1 MRYISREFKFL
12 LIQGC
17 STEKVNFALAVDMLV
32 YEAGHVSVLV
42 QSMVVGSAQR
52 KLTSNGSHVGSHAG
66 LTSLSGASAKEL
78 FAVWI
83 DVLINQIQQYIA
95 NMLLG
100 EAGKQTRSRSCIA
113 SDSLPCPEI
122 SVETQTQNCETIGL
136 LF

>member
-83 DVLINQIQQYIA
+83 DVLINQIQQYM
-95 NMLLG
+95 ML
-100 EAGKQTRSRSCIA
+100 I
-113 SDSLPCPEI
+113 
-122 SVETQTQNCETIGL
+122 
-136 LF
+136 